1 MAMMNYTEEEWK
13 IYNELK
19 AKAKKLNIDDA
30 RII

>member
-19 AKAKKLNIDDA
+19 AKAKKQA
-30 RII
+30 EPESKQE